1 MTREILRSK
10 EDAIKLSLRCGINQ
24 DSYAGIDIV
33 QNMDYALQEAVK
45 NDQEP
50 CESDS
55 LISEATER
63 EFAITE

>member
-50 CESDS
+50 
-55 LISEATER
+55 IH
-63 EFAITE
+63 